1 VWQAVVKTTSRNNSF
16 MLIFGKVFNNKRS
29 TMQKI
34 FGRKP
39 VLEALKSKKD
49 INQIYIQYGQH
60 GSIIEQIKHLAKKQN
75 IKISQ
80 LSPNKFTQHTDGKN
94 TQGII
99 AAKSSFTYSE
109 IDDILIDAEKSK
121 YPLLLVL
128 DSIQDPHNLGAIIR
142 TAECTGVDGIITTIR
157 NSASVNNTVVKTST
171 GATSHIKITQVNNLV
186 STIETLKQSGYWI
199 VGSKLGNSQAYTTI
213 DYKQHIALVVGNE
226 EKGIRKLVS
235 EKCDFLAEIP
245 MKGKI
250 QSLNV
255 SVATGVLL
263 FEVLRQRD

>member
-1 VWQAVVKTTSRNNSF
+1 
-16 MLIFGKVFNNKRS
+16 
-29 TMQKI
+29 MQKI

-39 VLEALKSKKD
+39 VLEALKSKAD
-49 INQIYIQYGQH
+49 IDQIYIQYGLQ
-60 GSIIEQIKHLAKKQN
+60 GSIVDHIKQLAKRNNVKLSQ
-75 IKISQ
+75 ISPQKFNQ
-80 LSPNKFTQHTDGKN
+80 LTEDKN

-99 AAKSSFTYSE
+99 AVKNEFNYSQ
-109 IDDILIDAEKSK
+109 IDEILIDAEKSEF
-121 YPLLLVL
+121 PLLLLL

-142 TAECTGVDGIITTIR
+142 TAECAGVNGIIITTK
-157 NSASVNNTVVKTST
+157 NSASVNNTVEKTSA

-186 STIETLKQSGYWI
+186 NAIEILKQSGYWI
-199 VGSKLGNSQAYTTI
+199 VGSKLGNSQNYSSI
-213 DYKQHIALVVGNE
+213 DYKQPIAIVVGNE
-226 EKGIRKLVS
+226 EKGIRHLVA

-263 FEVLRQRD
+263 FEVLRSRSI